1 MNQLCLLNPK
11 NDMSKDTKIIW
22 LTKPEDH
29 DYQASLS
36 YLSLLFD
43 NKNAKKLVKALRKA
57 AMTSFKAKDIFRS
70 SGLSLLGISN
80 RYVERNTKK
89 LQAGIRLPPIL
100 LVRDDRQ
107 RRLII
112 ADGYHR
118 LCSVYLIDEDAD
130 IPCKIV

>member
-1 MNQLCLLNPK
+1 
-11 NDMSKDTKIIW
+11 MSIDTKIIW
-22 LTKPEDH
+22 LAKPEDH

-36 YLSLLFD
+36 YLRLIFD
-43 NKNAKKLVKALRKA
+43 NKSAKKLVKALRKA
-57 AMTSFKAKDIFRS
+57 PMMSFKAKDIFRS

-80 RYVERNTKK
+80 GHVEINTKK
-89 LQAGIRLPPIL
+89 LQAGIRLPPLL
-100 LVRDDRQ
+100 LVHDDSQ

-118 LCSVYLIDEDAD
+118 LCSVYLIDEDAN

>member
-1 MNQLCLLNPK
+1 
-11 NDMSKDTKIIW
+11 MSKNTKIIW
-22 LTKPEDH
+22 LTKPGDN

-36 YLSLLFD
+36 YLSLIFD
-43 NKNAKKLVKALRKA
+43 IKSAKKLVKSLKKA
-57 AMTSFKAKDIFRS
+57 SMTSFKAKDIFRS

-80 RYVERNTKK
+80 GHVEKSTKK
-89 LQAGIRLPPIL
+89 IQTGIRLPPLL

>member
-1 MNQLCLLNPK
+1 MT
-11 NDMSKDTKIIW
+11 KDTKIIW
-22 LTKPEDH
+22 LTKPEDSE
-29 DYQASLS
+29 YQASLS
-36 YLSLLFD
+36 YLGLIFG
-43 NKNAKKLVKALRKA
+43 NKSAKKLVKALRKSS
-57 AMTSFKAKDIFRS
+57 MTLFKAKDIFRS

-80 RYVERNTKK
+80 GHVEKNTKK
-89 LQAGIRLPPIL
+89 LQAGIRLPPLL

-118 LCSVYLIDEDAD
+118 LCSVNLIDEDAD

>member
-1 MNQLCLLNPK
+1 
-11 NDMSKDTKIIW
+11 MSKNINIIW
-22 LTKPEDH
+22 LTEPVED
-29 DYQASLS
+29 DYHASLS
-36 YLSLLFD
+36 YLGLIFG
-43 NKNAKKLVKALRKA
+43 NKSAKKLVKALRKA
-57 AMTSFKAKDIFRS
+57 SMMSFKAKDIFRS

-80 RYVERNTKK
+80 GHVERNTEK
-89 LQAGIRLPPIL
+89 LQSGIRLPPVL

>member
-1 MNQLCLLNPK
+1 
-11 NDMSKDTKIIW
+11 MSENSKIIW
-22 LTKPEDH
+22 LTNPEDH
-29 DYQASLS
+29 DYRASLS
-36 YLSLLFD
+36 YLNLIFD
-43 NKNAKKLVKALRKA
+43 NKSAKKLVKALREA
-57 AMTSFKAKDIFRS
+57 TMTSFKAKDIFRS

-80 RYVERNTKK
+80 RYVERNTEKI
-89 LQAGIRLPPIL
+89 QAGIGLPPLL

>member
-1 MNQLCLLNPK
+1 
-11 NDMSKDTKIIW
+11 MSKNTKIIW
-22 LTKPEDH
+22 LTKPGDN

-36 YLSLLFD
+36 YLSLIFD
-43 NKNAKKLVKALRKA
+43 IKSAKKLVKSLKKA
-57 AMTSFKAKDIFRS
+57 SMTSFKAKDIFRS

-80 RYVERNTKK
+80 GHVEKSTKK
-89 LQAGIRLPPIL
+89 IQTGFRLPPLL

-112 ADGYHR
+112 AEGYHR
-118 LCSVYLIDEDAD
+118 LCSVYLIDEDAN

>member
-1 MNQLCLLNPK
+1 MTK
-11 NDMSKDTKIIW
+11 NNKTIW

-36 YLSLLFD
+36 YLSLIFD
-43 NKNAKKLVKALRKA
+43 NKSAKKLVKALRKA
-57 AMTSFKAKDIFRS
+57 SMTSFKAKDIFQS
-70 SGLSLLGISN
+70 SGLSLFGISSVH
-80 RYVERNTKK
+80 VERNTEK
-89 LQAGIRLPPIL
+89 LQSGIRLPPVL

-118 LCSVYLIDEDAD
+118 LCSVYLFDEDAD

>member
-1 MNQLCLLNPK
+1 M
-11 NDMSKDTKIIW
+11 
-22 LTKPEDH
+22 
-29 DYQASLS
+29 
-36 YLSLLFD
+36 
-43 NKNAKKLVKALRKA
+43 
-57 AMTSFKAKDIFRS
+57 SFKAKDMFRS

-80 RYVERNTKK
+80 GHVEKNIKK
-89 LQAGIRLPPIL
+89 LQDGIRLPPVL

>member
-1 MNQLCLLNPK
+1 
-11 NDMSKDTKIIW
+11 MSKSIEIIW
-22 LTKPEDH
+22 LAKPEDR
-29 DYQASLS
+29 DYLASLS
-36 YLSLLFD
+36 YLGLIFC
-43 NKNAKKLVKALRKA
+43 NKRAKKLVKALRKTS
-57 AMTSFKAKDIFRS
+57 MRSFKAKDIFRS

-80 RYVERNTKK
+80 GHIEKNTRK
-89 LQAGIRLPPIL
+89 LQSGIGLPPIL

>member
-1 MNQLCLLNPK
+1 
-11 NDMSKDTKIIW
+11 MSKNTKIIW
-22 LTKPEDH
+22 LTKPGDN

-36 YLSLLFD
+36 YLSLIFD
-43 NKNAKKLVKALRKA
+43 IKSAKKLVKSLKKA
-57 AMTSFKAKDIFRS
+57 SMTSFKAKDIFRS

-80 RYVERNTKK
+80 GHIEKSTKK
-89 LQAGIRLPPIL
+89 IQTGIRLPPLL

-112 ADGYHR
+112 AEGYHR

>member
-1 MNQLCLLNPK
+1 
-11 NDMSKDTKIIW
+11 MSKNTKIIW
-22 LTKPEDH
+22 LTKPGDN

-36 YLSLLFD
+36 YLSLIFD
-43 NKNAKKLVKALRKA
+43 IKSAKKLVKSLKKA
-57 AMTSFKAKDIFRS
+57 SMTSFKAKDIFRS

-80 RYVERNTKK
+80 GHVEKNTKK
-89 LQAGIRLPPIL
+89 LQTGIRLPPLL

-112 ADGYHR
+112 AEGYHR
-118 LCSVYLIDEDAD
+118 LCSVYLIDEDAN

>member
-1 MNQLCLLNPK
+1 
-11 NDMSKDTKIIW
+11 MSKNAKIIW
-22 LTKPEDH
+22 LTKPGDN

-36 YLSLLFD
+36 YLSLIFD
-43 NKNAKKLVKALRKA
+43 IKSAKKLVKSLKKA
-57 AMTSFKAKDIFRS
+57 SMTSFKAKDIFRS

-80 RYVERNTKK
+80 GHVEKSTKK
-89 LQAGIRLPPIL
+89 LQTGIRLPPLL

-112 ADGYHR
+112 AEGYHR
-118 LCSVYLIDEDAD
+118 LCSVYLIDEDAN

>member
-1 MNQLCLLNPK
+1 
-11 NDMSKDTKIIW
+11 MSKNTKIRW
-22 LTKPEDH
+22 FTNPGKN

-36 YLSLLFD
+36 YLSLIFD
-43 NKNAKKLVKALRKA
+43 IKSAKKLVKSLKKAL
-57 AMTSFKAKDIFRS
+57 MTSFKAKDIFRS

-80 RYVERNTKK
+80 RYVERNTEKI
-89 LQAGIRLPPIL
+89 QAGIGLPPLL

-118 LCSVYLIDEDAD
+118 LCSVYLIDEDAF

>member
-1 MNQLCLLNPK
+1 
-11 NDMSKDTKIIW
+11 MSKDTKTIW

-36 YLSLLFD
+36 YLSLIFD
-43 NKNAKKLVKALRKA
+43 NKSAKKLVKSLRKSSI
-57 AMTSFKAKDIFRS
+57 TSFKAKDIFRS

-80 RYVERNTKK
+80 GHVEKNTKK
-89 LQAGIRLPPIL
+89 LQAGIGLAPLL
-100 LVRDDRQ
+100 LVRDHRQ

-118 LCSVYLIDEDAD
+118 LCSVYLFDEDAD
-130 IPCKIV
+130 IPCKIVMCE

>member
-1 MNQLCLLNPK
+1 
-11 NDMSKDTKIIW
+11 MSKNTKIIW
-22 LTKPEDH
+22 LTKPGDN

-36 YLSLLFD
+36 YLSLIFD
-43 NKNAKKLVKALRKA
+43 IKSAKKLVKSLKKA
-57 AMTSFKAKDIFRS
+57 SMTSFKAKDIFRS

-80 RYVERNTKK
+80 GHVEKSTKK
-89 LQAGIRLPPIL
+89 LQTGIRLPPLL

-112 ADGYHR
+112 AEGYHR
-118 LCSVYLIDEDAD
+118 LCSVYLIDEDAN

>member
-1 MNQLCLLNPK
+1 
-11 NDMSKDTKIIW
+11 MSKNTKILW
-22 LTKPEDH
+22 LTKPGDN

-36 YLSLLFD
+36 YLSLIFD
-43 NKNAKKLVKALRKA
+43 IKSAKKLVKSLKKA
-57 AMTSFKAKDIFRS
+57 SMTSFKAKDIFRS

-80 RYVERNTKK
+80 GHVEKNTKK
-89 LQAGIRLPPIL
+89 LQTGIRLPPLL

-112 ADGYHR
+112 AEGYHR
-118 LCSVYLIDEDAD
+118 LCSVYLIDEDAN